1 MLMKKVFLSGYL
13 HTSIG
18 GGTVFNSLKRSEDY
32 MCSFGYDV
40 FNPLSV
46 CVEYRLRI
54 FRWLSC
60 VPELFFSD
68 IVVFPTFWKG
78 CFYAKIDMF
87 VSRLLGKSVLVKKF
101 D

>member
-1 MLMKKVFLSGYL
+1 MKKVFLSGYL

-18 GGTVFNSLKRSEDY
+18 DGMVFYSLKRSENY
-32 MCSFGYDV
+32 MSCFGYEV

-46 CVEYRLRI
+46 CVEYRFRI

-60 VPELFFSD
+60 APELLSSD

-78 CFYAKIDMF
+78 CFYARLDMF